1 MLVKCGAGG
10 ILVLKYVTKAWTESD
25 LASSVETDLRGCDV
39 GVSNSVFM
47 QVVHCF

>member
-25 LASSVETDLRGCDV
+25 LASSVETDLGGCDV